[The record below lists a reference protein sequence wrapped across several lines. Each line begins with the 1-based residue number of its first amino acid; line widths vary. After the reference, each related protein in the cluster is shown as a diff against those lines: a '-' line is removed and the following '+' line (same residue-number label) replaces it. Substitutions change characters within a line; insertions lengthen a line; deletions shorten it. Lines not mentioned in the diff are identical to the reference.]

1 MMMHSAA
8 IPARSGLS
16 DETAGMLLGLVGVAI
31 FGFTFPFTRLAVAEM
46 PPVFVALGR
55 ALAAAM
61 LAGVWLGWTRAV
73 LPPRAALLPLALVA
87 GGCVIGFPL
96 LTSLALRTL
105 PASHGAVLVGILP
118 LATAAFS
125 ALRGHE
131 KPSPGFWIMAL
142 TGSALVVGFALHQS
156 GGSFHPA
163 DLMMF
168 GAVVLAAVGY
178 TEGAR
183 LSQSMGGMAVI
194 SWALVLAAPVLG
206 PVLLWVSW
214 PDLGAIAAASAKAW
228 VGFAYVSAFSMFL
241 GFFFW
246 YGGMV
251 RGGIAR
257 VGQVQLVQPFI
268 TLIGAWLMLD
278 EKLAPS
284 HFLFALAVITV
295 VAVGRKMQIKR

>member
-1 MMMHSAA
+1 MHSAA

>member
-1 MMMHSAA
+1 MMHSAA